1 MYYDSFCEGSYDYE
15 LISDMKSLIESAQNF
30 KKYNLDSEKL
40 DYHKT
45 KHQKVGF
52 SIVNHEFN
60 FLYLFEDKTSQ
71 LPYDILTI

>member
-45 KHQKVGF
+45 KHQKVRF

-71 LPYDILTI
+71 LPYAILTI